1 MSSRIYQNF
10 IDERMFRYLLLV
22 SSSCKSDIETRV
34 EGVVNK
40 GDSIAFSLMPKSS
53 GARVNDVNP
62 LSTLTLSFFFSRS
75 FVFTLLMPPTHRR
88 QMSLLCKRLCLE
100 ISVWSDCEDR
110 CSFTNQGLR

>member
-62 LSTLTLSFFFSRS
+62 LSTLTLSFFF
-75 FVFTLLMPPTHRR
+75 
-88 QMSLLCKRLCLE
+88 LE
-100 ISVWSDCEDR
+100 IVRFYFVNASHTQE
-110 CSFTNQGLR
+110 TNVSAL